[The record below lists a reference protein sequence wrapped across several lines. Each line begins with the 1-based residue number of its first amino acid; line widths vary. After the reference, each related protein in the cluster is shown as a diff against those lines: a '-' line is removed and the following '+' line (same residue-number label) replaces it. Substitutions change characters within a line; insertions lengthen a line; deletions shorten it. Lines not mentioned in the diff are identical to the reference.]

1 MRSRFILLFLVSK
14 LLNLLLLAFY
24 LSSQSNI
31 RLNSLSQIQIPDLN
45 FRQEGRDNRIVS
57 FFGLVGV
64 DRPQINFQPLDVQ
77 RKSRQH
83 YLMMHKQIALLL
95 LIHIHLQER
104 KLLLLHEC
112 KGYYLSSSY
121 EQITL
126 FYVIVLP
133 LLV

>member
-95 LIHIHLQER
+95 LVHIH
-104 KLLLLHEC
+104 
-112 KGYYLSSSY
+112 
-121 EQITL
+121 
-126 FYVIVLP
+126 F
-133 LLV
+133 